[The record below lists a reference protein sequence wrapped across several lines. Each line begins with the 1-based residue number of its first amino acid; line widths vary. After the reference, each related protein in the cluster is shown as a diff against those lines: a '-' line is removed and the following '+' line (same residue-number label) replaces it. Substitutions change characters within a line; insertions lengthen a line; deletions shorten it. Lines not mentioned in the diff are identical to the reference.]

1 MSNNHKFSLFAVL
14 LEAASL
20 YFLLYEGGEYLALP
34 AYFALHSAA
43 SLITGVVMS
52 RHMMDLYPDTKKS
65 GFAYFTTISF
75 LLPVLGIVGLAL
87 FLKIRG
93 GIPVKLPVSEFGIVE
108 NIKFFTAPASSGS
121 QFSRSGVRPILG
133 GGDAPQGLKLKALLA
148 LQDIPTRAAN
158 NLIRE
163 QLGESAD
170 DVRLLAYGL
179 LDAREKALD
188 ARIHEAKSRIGTA
201 NDDERAALSRQL
213 AELYWELVYRG
224 IAQGSLLQHAIREAL
239 RFSKE
244 ALALDATDAG
254 AWALHGRLLL
264 LEGDCA
270 AAEKSFTEAM
280 KLGLGESRVSP
291 YLAEL
296 AFVARDYPR
305 VRQIMKTMNH
315 QSVDA
320 LSAISRFWNA
330 DERPARN

>member
-1 MSNNHKFSLFAVL
+1 MSNSNKSSLLAVL

-20 YFLLYEGGEYLALP
+20 YFPLFEGEQYFMMP
-34 AYFALHSAA
+34 AYFALHGAA

-52 RHMMDLYPDTKKS
+52 RHMMVLYPDTKKS
-65 GFAYFTTISF
+65 GFAYFSAIAF
-75 LLPVLGIVGLAL
+75 LVPVLGIAGLAL

-93 GIPVKLPVSEFGIVE
+93 GIPAKPPVREFGRVD
-108 NIKFFTAPASSGS
+108 NVKFFTAPAASGS
-121 QFSRSGVRPILG
+121 QFSRSSVRPILS

-148 LQDIPTRAAN
+148 LQGIPTRAAN

-188 ARIHEAKSRIGTA
+188 ARIHEAKGRISTA
-201 NDDERAALSRQL
+201 TDEERVSLLRQL

-224 IAQGSLLQHAIREAL
+224 IAQGSLLQHAIREAR
-239 RFSKE
+239 RFSNE
-244 ALALDATDAG
+244 ALALDATDAS

-264 LEGDCA
+264 LEGDCV

-280 KLGLGESRVSP
+280 KLGLAESRVWP

-305 VRQIMKTMNH
+305 VRQIMSTMNH
-315 QSVDA
+315 QSADA
-320 LSAISRFWNA
+320 LSAVSSFWNA
-330 DERPARN
+330 HERPARG